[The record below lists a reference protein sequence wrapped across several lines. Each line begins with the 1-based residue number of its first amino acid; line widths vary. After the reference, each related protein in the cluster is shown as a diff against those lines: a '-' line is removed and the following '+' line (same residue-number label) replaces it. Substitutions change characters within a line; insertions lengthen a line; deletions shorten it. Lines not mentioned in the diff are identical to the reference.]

1 MLARPDGTPAMQDGE
16 VQKCRASFQP
26 HVRKPNS
33 THNQKLFLPQ
43 NYPRMLPQL
52 TPVADTI

>member
-16 VQKCRASFQP
+16 VQKCTASFQP

-33 THNQKLFLPQ
+33 THNQ
-43 NYPRMLPQL
+43 NYFCLRIIPECFPQL